1 MTRTAKTFAEAQ
13 EIEIE
18 LRGINRGTDW
28 RVRVVAP
35 LFEGDLWHIVVE

>member
-18 LRGINRGTDW
+18 LRGIHRGTDW
-28 RVRVVAP
+28 KVSVVAP
-35 LFEGDLWHIVVE
+35 LFEGDLWRITVE